1 MDEEPRRPRPLT
13 PMSGELTSQ
22 AGWTAPEPID
32 PRLKPKAE
40 KAPPRTTREV
50 ILHGLL
56 RLVVTLA
63 LIAGATALV
72 ALLFVYFRG
81 SSAVRTFALAYIFV
95 GAGLLALAFF
105 HQTGQESEW
114 YRDRTE
120 HEMAFNWSTVYAL
133 FGVLLLAIGLAL
145 DYFL

>member
-1 MDEEPRRPRPLT
+1 MEEEPRRARQLT
-13 PMSGELTSQ
+13 PMSGELASQ

-32 PRLKPKAE
+32 QRLKPKPE
-40 KAPPRTTREV
+40 KASPRTTRE
-50 ILHGLL
+50 IIMRGLL

-63 LIAGATALV
+63 LIAAATALA
-72 ALLFVYFRG
+72 ALLIVYFRG
-81 SSAVRTFALAYIFV
+81 SSVVRTFALAYIFV

-114 YRDRTE
+114 YRDRAE
-120 HEMAFNWSTVYAL
+120 HEAAFNWSTVYAL
-133 FGVLLLAIGLAL
+133 FGVLMLAIGLAL

>member
-40 KAPPRTTREV
+40 KAPPRTMREV